1 MSELAS
7 PALESTEQTQGKAAS
22 KKDAKKAE
30 KLAKFAAKAANKV
43 ANPVGTSS
51 NEKEPKKD
59 KAAKSKKA
67 EEPEYVNT
75 TPPGQ
80 KKGKIEC
87 FNDIQK
93 ANTFL
98 LP

>member
-7 PALESTEQTQGKAAS
+7 PPPGSTEQTQDKAAS

-30 KLAKFAAKAANKV
+30 KLAKFNAKAANKV
-43 ANPVGTSS
+43 TSAVGTSS
-51 NEKEPKKD
+51 NEKDPKKD
-59 KAAKSKKA
+59 KAPKSKKA

-80 KKGKIEC
+80 KKGKLERLSVIY
-87 FNDIQK
+87 I
-93 ANTFL
+93 ANLSFL
-98 LP
+98 L